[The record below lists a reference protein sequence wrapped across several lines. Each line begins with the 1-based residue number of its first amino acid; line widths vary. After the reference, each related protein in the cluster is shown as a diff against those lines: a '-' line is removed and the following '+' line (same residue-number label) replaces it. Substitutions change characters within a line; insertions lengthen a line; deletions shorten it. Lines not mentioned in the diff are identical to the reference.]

1 MEDRFVYADNAAT
14 TPVAAEVLNKLLPF
28 YMTEYGNASTL
39 YRLGQSSHA
48 ALENARRE
56 VALTLN
62 AKPSEI
68 FFVGCGTEADNMALR
83 GFMHSADAK
92 GRKHLITTPIEHHAI
107 LHTAEALKK
116 EGFSV
121 TYLPVDQY
129 GVVDLEAL
137 KNAIT
142 PDTALVS
149 VMFGNNEVGTIE
161 PIAEIGKICRERGV
175 TFHTDAV
182 QAFGHV
188 PIDVQAMNIDLLSLS
203 GHKLNAPKGVGAI
216 YIRGGITL
224 KPIITGGGQERNRR
238 SGTENIAGIVALGEA
253 ARLKRES
260 MEREIARLTALHNR
274 LISGV
279 LEQIPKVW
287 LTGHPTN
294 RLPGSA
300 SFVFEGVEGESIV
313 LDLDGNG
320 ICAATGSACST
331 ASLDPSH
338 VLLAIGQSR
347 EVAHGSL
354 RLTLGA
360 QNTEEDVDYIL
371 ERLPRVIARLRA
383 MSPIWKE

>member
-1 MEDRFVYADNAAT
+1 MENRFVYADNAAT

-28 YMTEYGNASTL
+28 YTTEFGNASTL
-39 YRLGQSSHA
+39 YKLGQSSHA

-56 VALTLN
+56 VALTMN
-62 AKPSEI
+62 AQPAEV
-68 FFVGCGTEADNMALR
+68 FFVGCGTEADNLALR
-83 GFMHSADAK
+83 GFMHSPDAK
-92 GRKHLITTPIEHHAI
+92 GRKHLITTAIEHPAI
-107 LHTAEALKK
+107 LRTAEALEK

-121 TYLPVDQY
+121 TYLPVDSF
-129 GVVDLEAL
+129 GVVDMAAL
-137 KNAIT
+137 KQAIT

-149 VMFGNNEVGTIE
+149 VMFGNNEVGSIE
-161 PIAEIGKICRERGV
+161 PVAEIGKLCHENGV
-175 TFHTDAV
+175 CFHTDAV

-188 PIDVQAMNIDLLSLS
+188 PIDVRAMNIDLLSLS

-216 YIRGGITL
+216 YIRSGIRL
-224 KPIITGGGQERNRR
+224 QPILTGGGQEKGRR

-253 ARLKRES
+253 ARIKREN
-260 MEREIARLTALHNR
+260 MNKERVHLTALQEK

-279 LEQIPKVW
+279 LKQIPQVQ
-287 LTGHPTN
+287 LTGHPTD
-294 RLPGSA
+294 RLPGTA
-300 SFVFEGVEGESIV
+300 SFVFTGVEGESIV
-313 LDLDGNG
+313 LDLDNNG

-338 VLLAIGQSR
+338 VLLALGLSR

-360 QNTEEDVDYIL
+360 QNTEEDVEYIL

-383 MSPIWKE
+383 MSPVWEE